1 MVFRAEDSTTADV
14 ATGKIETSWTTATHG
29 SNVSDMIFSG
39 TSGGAG
45 LFTNPMTYKGNG
57 MLNVTS
63 GYWIGGVAP
72 ATGKILQS
80 VAGTQYTN
88 STSTWPT
95 TTSQGDLLYVSAT
108 NAVSLL
114 AKNAT
119 ATRYLSNTGTT
130 NNPAWAQVDVS
141 NGVTGNLPV
150 ANLNG
155 GTSASSTT
163 FWRGDATWAVPSGGG
178 GAPTTATY
186 ITETSDATLSA
197 EFALGSLAT
206 GLLKNTTTTGV
217 PTIAV
222 AKTDYWDTTDFVA
235 SGGSHAHGLVP
246 DPGSSAGTT
255 KFLRED
261 ATWAAPA
268 GGGGS
273 IVRIVHA
280 RWQDLSSAAL
290 TASNSKI
297 AVTVPYA
304 GTITGWNI
312 SADAGTCTVKWWKK
326 ANGTAIPTVADVI
339 NTSGVA
345 LSSGTHVR
353 SSTVTDFGANTT
365 VTAGD
370 MFIADLTA
378 VATAT
383 WVQAELEITSP

>member
-1 MVFRAEDSTTADV
+1 
-14 ATGKIETSWTTATHG
+14 
-29 SNVSDMIFSG
+29 
-39 TSGGAG
+39 
-45 LFTNPMTYKGNG
+45 
-57 MLNVTS
+57 
-63 GYWIGGVAP
+63 
-72 ATGKILQS
+72 
-80 VAGTQYTN
+80 
-88 STSTWPT
+88 
-95 TTSQGDLLYVSAT
+95 
-108 NAVSLL
+108 
-114 AKNAT
+114 
-119 ATRYLSNTGTT
+119 
-130 NNPAWAQVDVS
+130 
-141 NGVTGNLPV
+141 
-150 ANLNG
+150 
-155 GTSASSTT
+155 
-163 FWRGDATWAVPSGGG
+163 
-178 GAPTTATY
+178 
-186 ITETSDATLSA
+186 TSDATLSA

-261 ATWAAPA
+261 ATWATPA

-273 IVRIVHA
+273 IVRVVHA
-280 RWQDLSSAAL
+280 RWQDMSSAAL

-326 ANGTAIPTVADVI
+326 ANGTAIPTIADVI